1 MSRRGCVC
9 HVRLGLE
16 PASKKPFVL
25 TQAPMCRGGSR
36 ILSQARGDAVGGTKA
51 GMFLRCVLVIL
62 TAALSSTAAIAQWKP
77 DRNVEFVIGTGPGG
91 VFDRTAR
98 VVQHIWKE
106 HRLVDVSTLVIN
118 KPGAGQSLALSYLN
132 QHAGSGHYL
141 SVISGII
148 LSNYLTGKTSF
159 AYTDFTPVA
168 VLFNEATVFAVKADG
183 PYKSARELFE
193 RLRRDP
199 YGPSFAVG
207 STLGSATY
215 IAAALAVKAAGGDVR
230 KMKAVVFNSSGD
242 SVTALLGGHVDVVP
256 AAASLVLPHVQSGR
270 LRLIAV
276 ATPQRLGGALADVPT
291 WKEMNV
297 DAVAPNWRGVMCPKG
312 MTPEQVAYWESVL
325 AKTVKTPEWKSEVA
339 TNVWEDVFLV
349 GRDAKKY
356 LDADN
361 TTVKAMLTELGLAK

>member
-1 MSRRGCVC
+1 M
-9 HVRLGLE
+9 
-16 PASKKPFVL
+16 
-25 TQAPMCRGGSR
+25 
-36 ILSQARGDAVGGTKA
+36 
-51 GMFLRCVLVIL
+51 
-62 TAALSSTAAIAQWKP
+62 AIAQWKP
-77 DRNVEFVIGTGPGG
+77 DRNVEFVIGTGAGG

-106 HRLVDVSTLVIN
+106 HRLVDVSSLVIN
-118 KPGAGQSLALSYLN
+118 RPGAGQALALTYLN

-141 SVISGII
+141 SVVSGII
-148 LSNYLTGKTSF
+148 FSNHLTGKTSF

-183 PYKSARELFE
+183 PYKSARDLFE

-207 STLGSATY
+207 STLGSATH
-215 IAAALAVKAAGGDVR
+215 IAAALTVKAAGGDVR

-276 ATPQRLGGALADVPT
+276 ATPQRLGAALAEVPT
-291 WKEMNV
+291 WKEINV
-297 DAVAPNWRGVMCPKG
+297 DAVAPNWRGVIGPKG
-312 MTPEQVAYWESVL
+312 MTPEQVAYWENVF
-325 AKTVKTPEWKSEVA
+325 ARTVKTPEWKSEVA
-339 TNVWEDVFLV
+339 TNVWEDVFLI
-349 GRDAKKY
+349 GRDARKY

-361 TTVKAMLTELGLAK
+361 ATVKAMLSELGLAK